1 MAHRYRTRQE
11 AAMHTN
17 HPITGATAAILLCA
31 ALAAVAG
38 SAQAQQAQQ
47 AQHTQN
53 AQVNRC
59 VDSAG
64 RITLT
69 DEACPAISNS
79 HSSRAVNDDLS
90 DSGAV
95 GLLVTTGAQAAHLT
109 DDAPAAQPAAIITGL
124 TRSRWAD
131 LPRPLVRK
139 SAGTDAAT
147 LQTAR
152 TTMLMQDQL
161 RRQNRTIATR

>member
-1 MAHRYRTRQE
+1 
-11 AAMHTN
+11 MHTN
-17 HPITGATAAILLCA
+17 HPIKGASAAILLCA

-38 SAQAQQAQQ
+38 SAQAQ
-47 AQHTQN
+47 HT
-53 AQVNRC
+53 QVNRC

-69 DEACPAISNS
+69 DEPCPAISNS
-79 HSSRAVNDDLS
+79 NSNSNSSRAVNDDLS
-90 DSGAV
+90 YSGAI

-109 DDAPAAQPAAIITGL
+109 DDAPAAQAAAITTGL

-152 TTMLMQDQL
+152 STMLMQDEL
-161 RRQNRTIATR
+161 RRQNRSIANR